1 MKKIVWFLI
10 FFLAS
15 CLVIAQGVY
24 NKGSTIS
31 LAPQTIFIVPDSLVN
46 TGTLINNGDLRISGA
61 WINQGTYVAGTGQ
74 INFDSD
80 LPQIINHN
88 DQSIA
93 NLTISGGGEKQFLAN
108 ITIQSELK
116 LESGILLSGNGAK
129 IIMKETVAVTGGSDN
144 SHVQGPVER
153 YGQGDWLFPTG
164 NGTTY
169 LPVEVTN
176 VTDPAASATLT
187 LNELV
192 SGQVLTGD
200 AEVAKLST
208 KRYWELVVGGGK
220 LDGSKIN
227 LAVVGEEGL
236 TGDFN
241 LLVVGGSN
249 NATGSYASLGQSK
262 LIGTLTAGSVTS
274 EQSPSY
280 AFFTVAAI
288 LGEHG
293 IEVFNA
299 VSPNGDGKNEFMKIL
314 NIEFYPG
321 NQVIIVNRWGDR
333 VFEMSGY
340 NNDQKNFRGESNI
353 NGNNKLPGG
362 TYFYTINLGD
372 GSPKKTGFL
381 EVR

>member
-1 MKKIVWFLI
+1 MKKIVCFLI
-10 FFLAS
+10 FYLVS
-15 CLVIAQGVY
+15 CFVFAQSIY
-24 NKGSTIS
+24 NRGSTIS
-31 LAPQTIFIVPDSLVN
+31 LAPQTIFIAPDSLVN
-46 TGTLINNGDLRISGA
+46 TGTLINNGDLRIGGA

-93 NLTISGGGEKQFLAN
+93 TLTVSGGGEKQFLAN
-108 ITIQSELK
+108 ITIQTELK
-116 LESGILLSGNGAK
+116 LESGILLSGNGAR
-129 IIMKETVAVTGGSDN
+129 IIMNETVAVKGGSDL
-144 SHVQGPVER
+144 SHIQGPVER
-153 YGQGDWLFPTG
+153 SGKGDWLFPIG
-164 NGTTY
+164 NGATY
-169 LPVEVTN
+169 LPVEITN
-176 VTDPAASATLT
+176 VTDPAAKATVT
-187 LNELV
+187 LNELA

-200 AEVAKLST
+200 PEVAKLST
-208 KRYWELVVGGGK
+208 KRYWELVLGGGK
-220 LDGSKIN
+220 LDDSKIN
-227 LAVVGEEGL
+227 LPVVGEEGL
-236 TGDFN
+236 TGDFS

-249 NATGSYASLGQSK
+249 NATGSYVSLGQSN
-262 LIGTLTAGSVTS
+262 LTGTLTAGSVTS
-274 EQSPSY
+274 ERSPSY
-280 AFFTVAAI
+280 SFFTVAAI
-288 LGEHG
+288 PGEHG

-299 VSPNGDGKNEFMKIL
+299 VSPNGDGKNEFMKIR
-314 NIEFYPG
+314 NIEFYPD

-362 TYFYTINLGD
+362 TYFYSINLGD